1 MKKYLVLILSFYVL
15 NLHSQKI
22 DISSKT
28 IQFDFTYQSPIT
40 GMSIDYGNNSAI
52 GLSYLTNK
60 NDLLF
65 GLDANFMF
73 GNNVKND
80 SILRLIGV
88 DNLLLINANGELD
101 EVLLYER
108 GANAHLLFGKSFR
121 FEEKHLSGI
130 YVYGGLGYLQ
140 YKTRLET
147 NKTYLPQIDEEYIK
161 GYDNFTNGIST
172 KICVDFMHF
181 DKKTSVNYHI
191 GLEFLNAFTKNRR
204 AYNFSN
210 GTVIDNSLKIDQ
222 LIGLKFGIIIPI
234 QRNNEEKF
242 HYN

>member
-108 GANAHLLFGKSFR
+108 GSNAHLLFGKSFR

-191 GLEFLNAFTKNRR
+191 GLEFLNAFTKNGR

>member
-1 MKKYLVLILSFYVL
+1 MKKYFILILSFYVL
-15 NLHSQKI
+15 NVHSQEK

-28 IQFDFTYQSPIT
+28 IQFDFTYQVPILN
-40 GMSIDYGNNSAI
+40 MSSNYGNNSAI

-80 SILRLIGV
+80 SLLQSIATENG
-88 DNLLLINANGELD
+88 LLINSNGELD

-108 GANAHLLFGKSFR
+108 GGNTHLLFGKAFR
-121 FEEKHLSGI
+121 FEEEHLSGI
-130 YVYGGLGYLQ
+130 YIYGGIGYLQ

-147 NKTYLPQIDEEYIK
+147 NRTYLPQLDEDYIK

-181 DKKTSVNYHI
+181 DKKTSVNYHL
-191 GLEFLNAFTKNRR
+191 GVEFLNAFTKNQR
-204 AYNFSN
+204 AYNFSE
-210 GTVIDNSLKIDQ
+210 GSEIDNSLKTDQ
-222 LIGLKFGIIIPI
+222 IIGIKFGIIIPI
-234 QRNNEEKF
+234 QRSNDGKF